1 MPDNGVMSKGITI
14 IGGGGHAK
22 VVLDAMR
29 GVGMFIR
36 GFVDD
41 QSPCPLSGML
51 DHLGSI
57 DTVEE
62 DDRVILAIG
71 DVVARRRVL
80 GRLGAGRVAG
90 PVIHT
95 GAIVSPSASVGEG
108 AFVGPGAIVNA
119 EARVGA
125 HAIVNTGAI
134 VEHDCRVG
142 MNTHIAP
149 GSVLGGGV
157 EVGEDAL
164 VGLGARVLPGIV
176 IGDGCVVGAGAVV
189 TRDVPSESTVVG
201 VPGRVMA
208 IGNPPEVDLR

>member
-1 MPDNGVMSKGITI
+1 MPQGITI

-41 QSPCPLSGML
+41 QSPCALTGTI

-57 DTVEE
+57 DTVQE
-62 DDRVILAIG
+62 DHRVFLAIG
-71 DVVARRRVL
+71 DVHARRRVL
-80 GRLGAGRVAG
+80 GRLGSARIAG

-108 AFVGPGAIVNA
+108 AFVGAGAIVNA
-119 EARVGA
+119 EARIGA

-142 MNTHIAP
+142 INTHIAP
-149 GSVLGGGV
+149 GCVLGGGV
-157 EVGEDAL
+157 EVGDDAL
-164 VGLGARVLPGIV
+164 VGLGARVLPGVEIGRGCV
-176 IGDGCVVGAGAVV
+176 IGAGTVV
-189 TRDVPSESTVVG
+189 TRDVGAGQTVVG
-201 VPGRVMA
+201 VPGREKK
-208 IGNPPEVDLR
+208 GLGTGR